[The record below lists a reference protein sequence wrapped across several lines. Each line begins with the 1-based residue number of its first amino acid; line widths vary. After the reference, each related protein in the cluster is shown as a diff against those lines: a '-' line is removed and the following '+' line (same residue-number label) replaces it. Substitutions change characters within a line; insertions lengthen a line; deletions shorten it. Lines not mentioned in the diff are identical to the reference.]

1 MWPWSKL
8 EHEIERLKSRVD
20 SLERRDTAPK
30 MWADNIPRWIVGA
43 WWHDLSKWEVT
54 HAEVIRQ
61 ILAHLGLEIVKTP
74 EKPPEVRL
82 EKPAPN
88 PDESYLTTPKPKPE
102 ANPKRKAK

>member
-30 MWADNIPRWIVGA
+30 MWADNIPRGIVGVRG
-43 WWHDLSKWEVT
+43 HDLSKWEVT

-61 ILAHLGLEIVKTP
+61 ILAHLGLEVVKTP
-74 EKPPEVRL
+74 ENPPEVRL
-82 EKPAPN
+82 EKPVFSPY
-88 PDESYLTTPKPKPE
+88 ESYLTTPTPKPE
-102 ANPKRKAK
+102 AKPKRKAK